1 MVRLVYRLFLP
12 AMGTTLE
19 FSDKKSYI
27 QYVEMFDEK
36 GWEFET
42 NIQPIHNTHEQ
53 HETGNNWQERPK
65 IQPVDP

>member
-1 MVRLVYRLFLP
+1 
-12 AMGTTLE
+12 MGTTLE

-27 QYVEMFDEK
+27 EYVEMFDEK

-65 IQPVDP
+65 I